1 MCFSLCKRP
10 ITLDILFP
18 ILVKWNLKLR
28 LLSSVRPRKLNSC
41 MYPMGDPFNSKCN
54 RGQRKSI
61 NFDLLTFRHNL
72 LRSSHLHIVCNS
84 LIIDDCISSV
94 VFPKLSKVEFNVVSS
109 AYKMK
114 LKKKSLVPCILFIR

>member
-41 MYPMGDPFNSKCN
+41 MYSMDDPFNSKCN
-54 RGQRKSI
+54 RG
-61 NFDLLTFRHNL
+61 
-72 LRSSHLHIVCNS
+72 VYS
-84 LIIDDCISSV
+84 LWHV
-94 VFPKLSKVEFNVVSS
+94 
-109 AYKMK
+109 
-114 LKKKSLVPCILFIR
+114 KKHKF

>member
-41 MYPMGDPFNSKCN
+41 MYSMGDPFNSKCN
-54 RGQRKSI
+54 RGTLNI
-61 NFDLLTFRHNL
+61 IG
-72 LRSSHLHIVCNS
+72 LHVEYY
-84 LIIDDCISSV
+84 ISFYV
-94 VFPKLSKVEFNVVSS
+94 T
-109 AYKMK
+109 YY
-114 LKKKSLVPCILFIR
+114 C